1 MYNSWIS
8 LTCKYDP
15 WSPMFITPNNLL
27 MVLKVKGNRDILY
40 EQHLLMNLCFS
51 LIVYYKHVQKQW
63 KLINLWFSN
72 KYLLNIRSEA
82 Q

>member
-51 LIVYYKHVQKQW
+51 LIV
-63 KLINLWFSN
+63 
-72 KYLLNIRSEA
+72 
-82 Q
+82 